1 METMREGS
9 VIFPRA
15 SRAQL
20 VDILSTTLN
29 RKQSIMINIAQ
40 DNDTT
45 PVELDKLFTQ
55 EEQRALE
62 ERGFLG
68 TPAPYLDTAETILPK
83 PALIHRKSI
92 DEMLREMINEQI
104 DKLVEEKVA
113 AIMQSHATIALISQ
127 EQRDMME
134 EMVSDAID
142 VHLSDIDHDEFCT
155 KEQAQEL
162 AGEAINDMNMESVV
176 ERAINRSN
184 IVEDIVDNK
193 IDDIDWEEKVREGL
207 VNILG

>member
-1 METMREGS
+1 
-9 VIFPRA
+9 
-15 SRAQL
+15 
-20 VDILSTTLN
+20 
-29 RKQSIMINIAQ
+29 MINIAQ

-45 PVELDKLFTQ
+45 PVELDKLFEA
-55 EEQRALE
+55 EEARTLHLE
-62 ERGFLG
+62 R
-68 TPAPYLDTAETILPK
+68 PPYLDTAETILPK

-104 DKLVEEKVA
+104 DKLVEEKVS
-113 AIMQSHATIALISQ
+113 AIMSSHATIALISQ
-127 EQRDMME
+127 EQREMME

-155 KEQAQEL
+155 KEQAEEI
-162 AGEAINDMNMESVV
+162 AEEAIIETNIENAVKRTISH
-176 ERAINRSN
+176 SN
-184 IVEDIVDNK
+184 IVEDIVDSR

>member
-1 METMREGS
+1 MEAMREGS

-20 VDILSTTLN
+20 VDNLSTTLN

-55 EEQRALE
+55 EEQKALE

-68 TPAPYLDTAETILPK
+68 TPKPTVEEWVASVQPEPK
-83 PALIHRKSI
+83 PAPDPMTTLMANL
-92 DEMLREMINEQI
+92 EAFI
-104 DKLVEEKVA
+104 DKRVEEKVA

-127 EQRDMME
+127 EQRNMME
-134 EMVSDAID
+134 ELVNDAMD

-155 KEQAQEL
+155 KEQAEEII
-162 AGEAINDMNMESVV
+162 GDIDMESAVK
-176 ERAINRSN
+176 RAISHSN
-184 IVEDIVDNK
+184 IVEDIVETA

>member
-1 METMREGS
+1 METMRKGT

-20 VDILSTTLN
+20 VDTLSTTLN
-29 RKQSIMINIAQ
+29 RKQIMIQIAQ
-40 DNDTT
+40 DNALT

-68 TPAPYLDTAETILPK
+68 PVVEKAPTQAPTLIQDLGATIMAHLE
-83 PALIHRKSI
+83 ALI
-92 DEMLREMINEQI
+92 DERVNE
-104 DKLVEEKVA
+104 LVEEKVA
-113 AIMQSHATIALISQ
+113 AIMSSHATIALISQ
-127 EQRDMME
+127 EQRDIMQSLIDEHEAAHDHESFQTHAEVE
-134 EMVSDAID
+134 EAVEEALIE
-142 VHLSDIDHDEFCT
+142 SDIANAVKRT
-155 KEQAQEL
+155 
-162 AGEAINDMNMESVV
+162 INEST
-176 ERAINRSN
+176 
-184 IVEDIVDNK
+184 IVEDIVDSR

>member
-1 METMREGS
+1 MCIKKGS

-20 VDILSTTLN
+20 VDNLSTTLN

-55 EEQRALE
+55 EEQKALE
-62 ERGFLG
+62 KRGFLG
-68 TPAPYLDTAETILPK
+68 APKPTVEEWVASVQPEPT

-113 AIMQSHATIALISQ
+113 AIMQSHATLALISQ
-127 EQRDMME
+127 EQRDIMQ
-134 EMVSDAID
+134 SLID
-142 VHLSDIDHDEFCT
+142 EHESEHDHDGFCT
-155 KEQAQEL
+155 T
-162 AGEAINDMNMESVV
+162 GDMREVAEEVVMEIDLS
-176 ERAINRSN
+176 EKIDRALSRTN
-184 IVEDIVDNK
+184 IVEGIVETA

>member
-1 METMREGS
+1 MCMKKGS

-20 VDILSTTLN
+20 VDNLSTTLN

-113 AIMQSHATIALISQ
+113 AIMQSHATLALISQ
-127 EQRDMME
+127 EQRDIMQ
-134 EMVSDAID
+134 SLID
-142 VHLSDIDHDEFCT
+142 EHESEHDHDGFCT
-155 KEQAQEL
+155 T
-162 AGEAINDMNMESVV
+162 GDMREVAEEVVMEIDLSEKIDRVLS
-176 ERAINRSN
+176 RTN
-184 IVEDIVDNK
+184 IVEGIVETA

>member
-1 METMREGS
+1 
-9 VIFPRA
+9 
-15 SRAQL
+15 
-20 VDILSTTLN
+20 
-29 RKQSIMINIAQ
+29 
-40 DNDTT
+40 
-45 PVELDKLFTQ
+45 
-55 EEQRALE
+55 
-62 ERGFLG
+62 
-68 TPAPYLDTAETILPK
+68 
-83 PALIHRKSI
+83 
-92 DEMLREMINEQI
+92 MINEQI

-113 AIMQSHATIALISQ
+113 AIMQSHATIALISE

>member
-1 METMREGS
+1 
-9 VIFPRA
+9 
-15 SRAQL
+15 
-20 VDILSTTLN
+20 
-29 RKQSIMINIAQ
+29 MINIAQ

-62 ERGFLG
+62 ARGFLR
-68 TPAPYLDTAETILPK
+68 APKPTAEEWVASGLEQMTRVQPE
-83 PALIHRKSI
+83 PTLIHRKSI

-104 DKLVEEKVA
+104 DKRVEEKVA
-113 AIMQSHATIALISQ
+113 AIMSSHATIALISD
-127 EQRDMME
+127 EQGDIMKQ
-134 EMVSDAID
+134 MVVDAID
-142 VHLSDIDHDEFCT
+142 EHESNHDHDEFCT
-155 KEQAQEL
+155 KEQAEEII
-162 AGEAINDMNMESVV
+162 ADIDMEGAVK
-176 ERAINRSN
+176 RAIGHSN

>member
-1 METMREGS
+1 MRKGS

-20 VDILSTTLN
+20 VDKLSTTLN

-40 DNDTT
+40 DNDIT

-55 EEQRALE
+55 EEQKALE

-68 TPAPYLDTAETILPK
+68 PVVEKAPTPAPTLIQDLGATIMAHLE
-83 PALIHRKSI
+83 ALI
-92 DEMLREMINEQI
+92 DERVNE
-104 DKLVEEKVA
+104 LVEEKVA
-113 AIMQSHATIALISQ
+113 AIMSSHATIALISQ
-127 EQRDMME
+127 EQRDIMQSLIDDHESEHDHESFQTHAEVE
-134 EMVSDAID
+134 EAVEEALIE
-142 VHLSDIDHDEFCT
+142 SDIENAV
-155 KEQAQEL
+155 K
-162 AGEAINDMNMESVV
+162 
-176 ERAINRSN
+176 RALNNST

>member
-1 METMREGS
+1 MATMKKGS

-20 VDILSTTLN
+20 VDTLSTTLN
-29 RKQSIMINIAQ
+29 RKQIMIQIAQ

-45 PVELDKLFTQ
+45 PVEQSKLLR
-55 EEQRALE
+55 E
-62 ERGFLG
+62 
-68 TPAPYLDTAETILPK
+68 YLDTAETILPK

-113 AIMQSHATIALISQ
+113 AIMSSHATIALISQ
-127 EQRDMME
+127 EQRDIMQ
-134 EMVSDAID
+134 SLID
-142 VHLSDIDHDEFCT
+142 DHESEHDHDGFCT
-155 KEQAQEL
+155 TGDMREIAEEVVMEIDLSEKIDRAVSRSSAVE
-162 AGEAINDMNMESVV
+162 EALEEKFDDKFD
-176 ERAINRSN
+176 ERF
-184 IVEDIVDNK
+184 DKK

-207 VNILG
+207 VNILS

>member
-62 ERGFLG
+62 ARGFLG
-68 TPAPYLDTAETILPK
+68 APKPTVEEWVASVQPEPT

-113 AIMQSHATIALISQ
+113 AIMQSHATLALISQ
-127 EQRDMME
+127 EQRDIMQ
-134 EMVSDAID
+134 SLID
-142 VHLSDIDHDEFCT
+142 EHESEHDHDGFCT
-155 KEQAQEL
+155 T
-162 AGEAINDMNMESVV
+162 GDMREVAEEVVMEIDLSEKIDRVLS
-176 ERAINRSN
+176 RTN
-184 IVEDIVDNK
+184 IVEGIVETA